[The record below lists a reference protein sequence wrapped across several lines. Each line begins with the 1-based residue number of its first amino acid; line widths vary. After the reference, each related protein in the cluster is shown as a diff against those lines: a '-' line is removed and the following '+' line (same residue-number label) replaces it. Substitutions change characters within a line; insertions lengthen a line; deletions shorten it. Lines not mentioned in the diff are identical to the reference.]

1 MTTQTLFQQLKRA
14 FLAMLLIGFACL
26 QTFTSNPAQA
36 EEVKSY
42 IDSEGRDLTAFVE
55 CLPDEYGKGDLQ
67 VALSKF
73 GNDFLERVFRL
84 KENTEDYK
92 VSAAEKEVQQCL
104 KSKGIR
110 PKS

>member
-1 MTTQTLFQQLKRA
+1 MTTQALLQPLKRA
-14 FLAMLLIGFACL
+14 FLAMVLIGFACL
-26 QTFTSNPAQA
+26 QIFTSNPAQA
-36 EEVKSY
+36 EEAKSY
-42 IDSEGRDLTAFVE
+42 IDPEGRDLTAFVE
-55 CLPDEYGKGDLQ
+55 CLPDEYGKGNLQ
-67 VALSKF
+67 TALGKF

-92 VSAAEKEVQQCL
+92 VSAAEKELQQCL